1 MSKSTNG
8 RAGAGEAP
16 FGLLGR
22 RLGHSWSPRIH
33 TSLGSAPYAL
43 FEREPDEVE
52 PFVREGAWQG
62 LNVTIPYKR
71 DAARL
76 ADERSVRVERLGAA
90 NTLVRRPDGTI
101 YAENTDVLGFSLML
115 QRFCERRLG
124 TSAEHL
130 LSGRS
135 ALVLGSGGASAAVRA
150 ALEDAGARV
159 SVISRSGDD
168 TYKTL
173 VERHGDAVLVVN
185 ATPVGMYPACP
196 ATPVPQGDLA
206 RMGSLAGVL
215 DVVYNPTRTGI
226 ALAAERL
233 GIPAETGLPMLVA
246 QALRSSELFQ
256 GRTLNVSLVDDIER
270 QILSETG
277 NVVLIGM
284 PGCGKTTTGKRLAR
298 ILGRPFVDI
307 DAAIKART
315 GESPARIIGAQG
327 EQAFRRV
334 ESEITGEYGARSG
347 LVIACGGG
355 VVTVPANYD
364 LLHQNGTIVF
374 IDRPLPDLETSGRPV
389 SATRGV
395 EALARERMGAYR
407 AWADVTLA
415 STGSPSG
422 NARAIRGL
430 LGL

>member
-1 MSKSTNG
+1 
-8 RAGAGEAP
+8 
-16 FGLLGR
+16 
-22 RLGHSWSPRIH
+22 
-33 TSLGSAPYAL
+33 
-43 FEREPDEVE
+43 
-52 PFVREGAWQG
+52 
-62 LNVTIPYKR
+62 
-71 DAARL
+71 
-76 ADERSVRVERLGAA
+76 
-90 NTLVRRPDGTI
+90 
-101 YAENTDVLGFSLML
+101 
-115 QRFCERRLG
+115 
-124 TSAEHL
+124 
-130 LSGRS
+130 
-135 ALVLGSGGASAAVRA
+135 
-150 ALEDAGARV
+150 
-159 SVISRSGDD
+159 ISRSGDD
-168 TYKTL
+168 AYETL

-256 GRTLNVSLVDDIER
+256 GRTLDVSLVDDIER

-307 DAAIKART
+307 DAAIEART

-422 NARAIRGL
+422 NAQAIRGL